1 MTTKIKITKLEA
13 LDQFKEIYADYI
25 KENKDDKIAIR
36 TAWNDYTDMLLKD
49 GILIE
54 DQYNTWSQ
62 PF

>member
-1 MTTKIKITKLEA
+1 MTTKITKLEA

-49 GILIE
+49 GILTE
-54 DQYNTWSQ
+54 NQYNTWSQ

>member
-13 LDQFKEIYADYI
+13 IDQFKEIYADYI

-49 GILIE
+49 GILTE
-54 DQYNTWSQ
+54 NQYNTWSQ

>member
-1 MTTKIKITKLEA
+1 MTAKITKRETLE
-13 LDQFKEIYADYI
+13 QFKEIYADYI

-49 GILIE
+49 GILTE
-54 DQYNTWSQ
+54 NQYNTWSQ

>member
-13 LDQFKEIYADYI
+13 IDQFKEIYADYI
-25 KENKDDKIAIR
+25 KENKDDKVAIR

-49 GILIE
+49 GILTE